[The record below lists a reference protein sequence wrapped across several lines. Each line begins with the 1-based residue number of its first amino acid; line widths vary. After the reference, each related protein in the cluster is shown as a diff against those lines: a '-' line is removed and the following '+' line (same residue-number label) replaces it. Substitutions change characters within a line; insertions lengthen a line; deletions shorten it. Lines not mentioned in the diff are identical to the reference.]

1 MNNRSNII
9 EGLFDEVKGAAKG
22 IVSDLNHAVNRKDTH
37 YPSESEMDDW
47 LAENTVDGSYS
58 IADIFE
64 KELQRNLQEKN
75 IAIMD
80 YDITPDVD
88 GKQAKIRHQQDV
100 GDAQYVLIR
109 VKALV
114 KQLQTKAGI
123 TITLHLPKKD

>member
-1 MNNRSNII
+1 MNKRSNII

-22 IVSDLNHAVNRKDTH
+22 IVSDLNHAVNREDTH
-37 YPSESEMDDW
+37 YPTESEMDDW

-64 KELQRNLQEKN
+64 KELQRNLQEEN
-75 IAIMD
+75 IFIMD

-88 GKQAKIRHQQDV
+88 GKKAKIRHQQDA
-100 GDAQYVLIR
+100 GNAKYVLIR

-123 TITLHLPKKD
+123 TLTLHLPKKD